1 MAKVRIAVA
10 GAGLI
15 GVRHLEEI
23 AANSE
28 CAIACIVD
36 PGPKAAEQAARFGV
50 PLVATLAEGLATK
63 PDGVILATP
72 NALHVEQ
79 GLACIAAGLPT
90 LVEKPLA
97 HTLEAGERL
106 VDAAEKAGVPILVGH
121 MRRHS
126 TIMDAAIRV
135 VRSGKLGRLVAIM
148 GSAVY
153 CKPAADGYFDPPND
167 WRRRPGGGPI
177 LINMIHE
184 VDALRSLL
192 LRSSSG
198 LTALSD
204 SGAPAGGVAV
214 ADYYD
219 SGSLAQRASIVQFMD
234 VLLLAATGLLAVA
247 LVISLVGIANTLS
260 LSVIERAR
268 ESAVSRAIGMTR
280 RQLRAGLALEALL
293 LGGVGCLLGLLV
305 GSALGWAGASALL
318 SGLTDVG
325 APVVP
330 AARIGSLVAV
340 ALVAALLASVL
351 PGRRAARVSPTQALA
366 EA

>member
-23 AANSE
+23 AANGE

-36 PGPKAAEQAARFGV
+36 PSPRAAEQAKRFGV
-50 PLVATLAEGLATK
+50 PLFRTLEEGLATK
-63 PDGVILATP
+63 ADGVILATP
-72 NALHVEQ
+72 NALHLEQ
-79 GLACIAAGLPT
+79 SLACIAAGIPT

-97 HTLEAGERL
+97 HTLEAGEQL

-126 TIMDAAIRV
+126 TIMDAAVRV

-184 VDALRSLL
+184 VDAMRSLMGEIVAVEAMASNAVRGFEVEDTVAIT
-192 LRSSSG
+192 LRFEG
-198 LTALSD
+198 GALGTFMLSD
-204 SGAPAGGVAV
+204 TAAAPRSWEQTSQENKAYATCEDEDTYVVMGTH
-214 ADYYD
+214 
-219 SGSLAQRASIVQFMD
+219 GSLSIPTMRLRTYARDEDRSWFKPFQSSVVPFERAD
-234 VLLLAATGLLAVA
+234 PLALQIAHFAEVIRGRAAPLVSGRDGLMNLRAVDA
-247 LVISLVGIANTLS
+247 IARAAASDGT
-260 LSVIERAR
+260 VEIRGHRAR
-268 ESAVSRAIGMTR
+268 E
-280 RQLRAGLALEALL
+280 
-293 LGGVGCLLGLLV
+293 
-305 GSALGWAGASALL
+305 
-318 SGLTDVG
+318 
-325 APVVP
+325 
-330 AARIGSLVAV
+330 VA
-340 ALVAALLASVL
+340 
-351 PGRRAARVSPTQALA
+351 
-366 EA
+366 

>member
-23 AANSE
+23 AANGE
-28 CAIACIVD
+28 CEIASVVD
-36 PGPKAAEQAARFGV
+36 PGPKAAQVASRFGV
-50 PLVATLAEGLATK
+50 PLYVTLEEGLATK

-72 NALHVEQ
+72 NQLHTEQ
-79 GLACIAAGLPT
+79 GLACIAAGIPV

-106 VDAAEKAGVPILVGH
+106 VAAVEKAGVPILVGH

-126 TIMDAAIRV
+126 TIMDAAVRV

-184 VDALRSLL
+184 VDAMRSLMGEIVAVQAQASNAVRGFEVEDTVAIT
-192 LRSSSG
+192 LRFEGGG
-198 LTALSD
+198 LGTFMLSD
-204 SGAPAGGVAV
+204 TAASPRSWEQTSQENKAYAT
-214 ADYYD
+214 YD
-219 SGSLAQRASIVQFMD
+219 DEDAYVVMGTHGSLSIPTMRLRTYARDEDRSWFKPFE
-234 VLLLAATGLLAVA
+234 
-247 LVISLVGIANTLS
+247 S
-260 LSVIERAR
+260 SVVPIERADP
-268 ESAVSRAIGMTR
+268 
-280 RQLRAGLALEALL
+280 LALQIAHFADVIRGKAPPLVS
-293 LGGVGCLLGLLV
+293 GRDGLMNLR
-305 GSALGWAGASALL
+305 
-318 SGLTDVG
+318 
-325 APVVP
+325 VVD
-330 AARIGSLVAV
+330 AIA
-340 ALVAALLASVL
+340 
-351 PGRRAARVSPTQALA
+351 RAAKVGGIVDIRKD
-366 EA
+366 